1 MDSDGA
7 REGTRRPARAYG
19 GKSAEQRRADRRR
32 RLMEAGVELF
42 GAGPG
47 AYRSA
52 SVAALC
58 ARAGLSTRQ
67 FYEEFRN
74 LEEVLAALHG
84 HVQKAAQGA
93 VVEAMATAPGGT
105 VRERAEVAF
114 RAYARVLT
122 AHPHLVRIAF
132 VEVTGVTPELEKQ
145 RQEARKGWVDL
156 LVAALDEAAA
166 RGEIGARDYRIA
178 VLGFVGAVNTLLYDW
193 TVGYV
198 EASLDTIVEELMLMF
213 MGLLR
218 PAPDEPPKAPP
229 AAPPAPPPAPPEA
242 P

>member
-1 MDSDGA
+1 MESDGPDA
-7 REGTRRPARAYG
+7 VTDEPGGAARRPARAYG

-32 RLMEAGVELF
+32 RLLEAGVDLF

-74 LEEVLAALHG
+74 LEEVLAALHR

-93 VVEAMATAPGGT
+93 VVEALAEAAGGT
-105 VRERAEVAF
+105 VRERVESAF

-132 VEVTGVTPELEKQ
+132 VEVTGVTPELERQ
-145 RQEARKGWVDL
+145 RLEARKGWVGL
-156 LVAALDEAAA
+156 LVAALDEAVE
-166 RGEIGARDYRIA
+166 RGEIGARDYRVA
-178 VLGFVGAVNTLLYDW
+178 ALGFVGAVNALLYDW
-193 TVGYV
+193 TAGYV
-198 EASLDTIVEELMLMF
+198 DADLDTIVEELMRMF
-213 MGLLR
+213 MGLLQ
-218 PAPDEPPKAPP
+218 PPSAEGSAPGC
-229 AAPPAPPPAPPEA
+229 
-242 P
+242 

>member
-1 MDSDGA
+1 MAADKAQSEPGEPGA
-7 REGTRRPARAYG
+7 RKRAARGYG
-19 GKSAEQRRADRRR
+19 GKSAEQRRSERRR
-32 RLMEAGVELF
+32 RLLEAGVELF

-74 LEEVLAALHG
+74 LEEVLAALHR
-84 HVQKAAQGA
+84 HVQKAAQAA
-93 VVEAMATAPGGT
+93 VTEALAQAPADSA
-105 VRERAEVAF
+105 VRERAEAAF

-145 RQEARKGWVDL
+145 RLEARQGWVDL
-156 LVAALDEAAA
+156 LVGALDEAAA

-178 VLGFVGAVNTLLYDW
+178 ALGFVGAVNTLLYDW
-193 TVGYV
+193 TAGYV
-198 EASLDTIVEELMLMF
+198 DASLDTIVDELMLMF
-213 MGLLR
+213 MGLLQ
-218 PAPDEPPKAPP
+218 
-229 AAPPAPPPAPPEA
+229 PPPGSGSR
-242 P
+242 